1 MNYFADVYW
10 ERGTRREVNQDSL
23 VLLQALTSQGSIV
36 MAAVCD
42 GMGGMD
48 MGETA
53 SGYLTEELI
62 TWFYDGLLDAVGK
75 KKPLWVIRRSV
86 ERKVYQIQNRLGIYA
101 KKHGLSLGTTMSL
114 LVLWEKR
121 YLLWHLGDSR
131 AYRLY
136 DKKRTKIK
144 LLTKDHTKGR
154 NELTKCI
161 GSFGFF
167 VPDFQMG
174 TVKHG
179 DAFLICSDGFWHT
192 MNLKEIGEALA
203 SSQMKEEN
211 MKRRLREIG
220 EAAMRRGE
228 KDNLSAVYVKIK

>member
-10 ERGTRREVNQDSL
+10 ERGTKHEVNQDSL
-23 VLLQALTSQGSIV
+23 VLLQALTSQGNIV

-62 TWFYDGLLDAVGK
+62 IWFYDCLLDAVGK

-101 KKHGLSLGTTMSL
+101 KRRGLRLGTTMSL
-114 LVLWEKR
+114 LILWEKR

-131 AYRLY
+131 IYRLY
-136 DKKRTKIK
+136 NKKRTKIK

-154 NELTKCI
+154 NELTKCV

-167 VPDFQMG
+167 VPDFKMG
-174 TVKHG
+174 AVRRRE
-179 DAFLICSDGFWHT
+179 AFLLCSDGFWHT
-192 MNLKEIGEALA
+192 VTMEEIAGALA
-203 SSQMKEEN
+203 PSQMSEEN

-228 KDNLSAVYVKIK
+228 KDNLSAVYIKIK